1 MIAIIP
7 ARGGSEGLPNK
18 NIKYLAGKPLIAY
31 TIEAALASK
40 YINKV
45 IVSTD
50 SEEIS
55 LIAENYGAEVP
66 FLRPDFLTGSDVTAI
81 DIYRYTV
88 EKLNRETGMNISEFI
103 VLQPT
108 SPLRTSNDI
117 DLAVELFRDHNAD
130 SVISL
135 CEENHSP
142 VGVKRIVDEKITDFF
157 DGSLVNVNS
166 QKQEKA
172 YMPNGAIYIYKY
184 QNIQEN
190 GVLNSEK
197 TLPYIMPIERS
208 VHIDTLMDFEYAEF
222 LILKHNSNNN
232 LSALID
238 TERYKV
244 SYLLT
249 IRESIKKLDETGIGF
264 IVVVNQPGEVLGVVT
279 DGDFRRAVLSGVSL
293 DTPISGITNSN
304 FISINEGYSKEELE
318 NVFLND
324 VAQVPVI
331 SKGMLKE
338 IILRQNLPII
348 TNENLAP
355 RILDVPVVIMAGGK
369 GTRLEPFT
377 HIMPKP
383 LIPIGNKP
391 IIEVIMDRFA
401 EFGIN
406 EFYISLNYK
415 ANMIKAYFEERP
427 LSSSINYIIE
437 DIPLGTAGALKK
449 LKDIIHSTFIVSNC
463 DIIVKSDYK
472 KIIDFHKDG
481 KYDLT
486 LVASMH
492 HYTIPYGVCYVE
504 NGGDLKEISE
514 KPEYDYLINTGM
526 YVLEPDVIDYIPENK
541 FYHITHLIEDLKK
554 NKRRVGVY
562 PVYEKSWIDVGQW
575 EEYRNA
581 IKYLQ

>member
-1 MIAIIP
+1 M
-7 ARGGSEGLPNK
+7 
-18 NIKYLAGKPLIAY
+18 PL
-31 TIEAALASK
+31 
-40 YINKV
+40 
-45 IVSTD
+45 
-50 SEEIS
+50 
-55 LIAENYGAEVP
+55 
-66 FLRPDFLTGSDVTAI
+66 
-81 DIYRYTV
+81 
-88 EKLNRETGMNISEFI
+88 
-103 VLQPT
+103 
-108 SPLRTSNDI
+108 
-117 DLAVELFRDHNAD
+117 
-130 SVISL
+130 
-135 CEENHSP
+135 
-142 VGVKRIVDEKITDFF
+142 
-157 DGSLVNVNS
+157 
-166 QKQEKA
+166 
-172 YMPNGAIYIYKY
+172 
-184 QNIQEN
+184 
-190 GVLNSEK
+190 
-197 TLPYIMPIERS
+197 ERS

-222 LILKHNSNNN
+222 MILKNNSNNN
-232 LSALID
+232 LSALVD

-244 SYLLT
+244 SCLLT

-264 IVVVNQPGEVLGVVT
+264 IVVVNQTDEVMGVVT
-279 DGDFRRAVLSGVSL
+279 DGDFRRAILSGVSL
-293 DTPISGITNSN
+293 DMPISGITNSN
-304 FISINEGYSKEELE
+304 FISIHEGYSKEELE

-324 VAQVPVI
+324 IAQVPVI
-331 SKGMLKE
+331 RKGMLKE

-348 TNENLAP
+348 TNENLVP